1 MQLAKNQGRNGQVWT
16 RMDKWAWHRHEV
28 SHAPIKKENPA
39 RSGLIAIDVVISPIK
54 KSPGRFKKKP
64 ADMLKKRRL
73 KRIFNFLWFKDEK
86 GPAAFD
92 NEIENIQIEE
102 KTYGYE
108 KQRIA
113 KKFMDKN
120 LYRC

>member
-1 MQLAKNQGRNGQVWT
+1 
-16 RMDKWAWHRHEV
+16 
-28 SHAPIKKENPA
+28 
-39 RSGLIAIDVVISPIK
+39 
-54 KSPGRFKKKP
+54 
-64 ADMLKKRRL
+64 MLKKRRL

>member
-1 MQLAKNQGRNGQVWT
+1 MLL
-16 RMDKWAWHRHEV
+16 
-28 SHAPIKKENPA
+28 SPPIKKKA
-39 RSGLIAIDVVISPIK
+39 LADLK
-54 KSPGRFKKKP
+54 KTCWYVKKKIE
-64 ADMLKKRRL
+64 K

-92 NEIENIQIEE
+92 NEIENIQIE
-102 KTYGYE
+102 KTYRYE